1 MTTKKAPVVS
11 ESDHHTISESGSG
24 SGAAVAMTP
33 RLLPLAMRFVRLGS
47 CLIVLLFSFAFV
59 AQAASAGLGFSP
71 KADYPAGPYPGPVAT
86 ADFNKDG
93 NPDLAAASSRSNTF
107 SVLLGDGTGGFGPEA
122 DFAIGSFASSVTS
135 DDLNEDGNPDLVLTS
150 PGSTWPLPD
159 RDGTVSVLLGDGS
172 GGFAPR
178 TDIAYVI
185 WEQLGDVNTADF
197 NADGKLD
204 LAVTNTV
211 YPSPSLGTYGSVSVL
226 LGDGTGGFGPKTDF
240 LTGNESSGSVTT
252 ADFNA
257 DGNTDLA
264 VTSTWAVSILLGDG
278 TGGFGPSSDFPT
290 GTRPV
295 SVTTD
300 DFNSDG
306 RPDLVMAS
314 NFESNVSVL
323 LGDGSGG
330 FASRSD
336 FRTGRSPNSLTTDDF
351 NSDGTSDLA
360 VANGGANS
368 VSVLLGDGSGDF
380 AKKADFATGPF
391 PDSVVSDDFNGDRRP
406 DLATANEGNDAV
418 SVLLNKTR
426 PPKANI
432 SKVKVTG
439 PTRVERRK
447 KATYRIAITNS
458 GDAVAKGVKVK
469 VKGKG
474 FKSKKSVGKIAAK
487 KTKTVK
493 VRVKPK
499 KPGKGKA
506 FFRVRS
512 RNAGGETV
520 KKRIK
525 VKK

>member
-1 MTTKKAPVVS
+1 MPGVNS
-11 ESDHHTISESGSG
+11 STIDESGTG
-24 SGAAVAMTP
+24 AEAAVAVNP
-33 RLLPLAMRFVRLGS
+33 PLLPWLTRIVLLGS

-59 AQAASAGLGFSP
+59 AQAASAALGFSP
-71 KADYPAGPYPGPVAT
+71 KTDYPAGPYPGPVAT
-86 ADFNKDG
+86 ADFNRDG

-107 SVLLGDGTGGFGPEA
+107 SVLLGDGTGGFGPNT
-122 DFAIGSFASSVTS
+122 DFSTFSFASSVIS
-135 DDLNEDGNPDLVLTS
+135 DDINKDGDPDLVLTT
-150 PGSTWPLPD
+150 PGYNSWPLPG
-159 RDGTVSVLLGDGS
+159 DGNVSVLLGDGS
-172 GGFAPR
+172 GDFAPMS
-178 TDIAYVI
+178 DITYVI
-185 WEQLGDVNTADF
+185 WEQLGDVTTADF

-257 DGNTDLA
+257 DGNIDLA

-278 TGGFGPSSDFPT
+278 SGGFGPSSDFPT

-306 RPDLVMAS
+306 KPDLVMAS

-323 LGDGSGG
+323 LGNGSGG
-330 FASRSD
+330 FAPRSD
-336 FRTGRSPNSLTTDDF
+336 FRTGRSPNSLTAADF
-351 NSDGTSDLA
+351 NSDGKPDLA

-368 VSVLLGDGSGDF
+368 VSVLLGDGSGGF
-380 AKKADFATGPF
+380 AKKADFATGPS
-391 PDSVVSDDFNGDRRP
+391 PDSVVSDDFNGDKRP

-432 SKVKVTG
+432 SRVKVTG
-439 PTRVERRK
+439 PTRLKRRR
-447 KATYRIAITNS
+447 KATYKVAITNS
-458 GDAVAKGVKVK
+458 GDAVAKGVRLKVS
-469 VKGKG
+469 GKG
-474 FKSKKSVGKIAAK
+474 IGLNTPVGKIAAK
-487 KTKTVK
+487 KTRTVK

-512 RNAGGETV
+512 RNAGGEIV
-520 KKRIK
+520 KKRIN

>member
-1 MTTKKAPVVS
+1 MS
-11 ESDHHTISESGSG
+11 GRIDHTISESGTG
-24 SGAAVAMTP
+24 PEAAVAVTP
-33 RLLPLAMRFVRLGS
+33 RLLPSVARIVLLGS
-47 CLIVLLFSFAFV
+47 CLIVLLFTFAFV
-59 AQAASAGLGFSP
+59 AQAASAALGFSP
-71 KADYPAGPYPGPVAT
+71 RTDYPAGPYPGAAAT

-93 NPDLAAASSRSNTF
+93 TPDLAAASSRSNTF
-107 SVLLGDGTGGFGPEA
+107 SVLFGDGTGGFGPEA
-122 DFAIGSFASSVTS
+122 DFAIGSFATSVTS

-204 LAVTNTV
+204 LAVANTV
-211 YPSPSLGTYGSVSVL
+211 NPPSLGTDGSVSVL

-240 LTGNESSGSVTT
+240 PTGKGSAGSVTT

-278 TGGFGPSSDFPT
+278 SGGFGPSSDFPT

-295 SVTTD
+295 SVTAD

-314 NFESNVSVL
+314 NYESSASVL

-336 FRTGRSPNSLTTDDF
+336 FRTGSSPNSLTTDDF
-351 NSDGTSDLA
+351 NSDGTPDLA

-368 VSVLLGDGSGDF
+368 ISVLLGDGSGGF
-380 AKKADFATGPF
+380 AKKADFATGSA
-391 PDSVVSDDFNGDRRP
+391 PDSVVSDDFNGDKRP
-406 DLATANEGNDAV
+406 DLATANQGNYAV
-418 SVLLNKTR
+418 SVLLNRTR

-432 SKVKVTG
+432 SKVRVTG

-447 KATYRIAITNS
+447 KATYKVAITNS
-458 GDAVAKGVKVK
+458 GDAVAKGVRLKVS
-469 VKGKG
+469 GKG
-474 FKSKKSVGKIAAK
+474 IGLNTSIGKIAAK
-487 KTKTVK
+487 KAKTVK

-506 FFRVRS
+506 LFRVRS

-520 KKRIK
+520 KKRIR
-525 VKK
+525 VKR